1 MNNLGKKIFPIIL
14 FLLIGFNF
22 IIANENSGQKNI
34 SIIGFVDREGSV
46 VHVGIYSIQ
55 GDQLIA
61 RNHGQTNVRIRNNNI
76 TLPLFVDREG
86 TPWTGEGSFIVI
98 IVIGK
103 TYIYTSDLELSTLGV
118 NSIND
123 FNKLPT
129 VKFESDITTIDFK
142 MFRDVTIF
150 MGD

>member
-1 MNNLGKKIFPIIL
+1 MIYDIC
-14 FLLIGFNF
+14 FLQNT
-22 IIANENSGQKNI
+22 
-34 SIIGFVDREGSV
+34 
-46 VHVGIYSIQ
+46 
-55 GDQLIA
+55 
-61 RNHGQTNVRIRNNNI
+61 RNYGQTNVRIQNNSI

-98 IVIGK
+98 IVIGR
-103 TYIYTSDLELSTLGV
+103 TYIYTSDIELSTLGI